1 MADAMA
7 CEWRGVNDQN
17 CPAGPIRPRSAAH
30 LSAVWGRNRALCVNM
45 LIHGHL
51 CVCGFGRCRRDAHR
65 STFICQESVRN
76 RGLGLSEIT
85 GMVAPNCRA
94 NRTSGRD
101 GPYQFDGVSLMCIHR
116 SRICHIGGAD
126 QDHFPIRPEIP
137 ARPHYCE
144 RRRPGQ
150 RPLTEDG
157 CPARLGRRA
166 ASLPASHP
174 HRQPAPPASRQLLN
188 TESNR
193 KGRDGGV
200 ACPICRASRRGSHRR
215 MRAHQGRVNAGMVG
229 DDVKER
235 PDNFS
240 ET

>member
-1 MADAMA
+1 MNTSTT
-7 CEWRGVNDQN
+7 G
-17 CPAGPIRPRSAAH
+17 
-30 LSAVWGRNRALCVNM
+30 
-45 LIHGHL
+45 IHS
-51 CVCGFGRCRRDAHR
+51 F
-65 STFICQESVRN
+65 VRN
-76 RGLGLSEIT
+76 RGHGQPLIAGLD
-85 GMVAPNCRA
+85 APACRHHRA
-94 NRTSGRD
+94 AARD
-101 GPYQFDGVSLMCIHR
+101 GPDQFGGISLMSIHR
-116 SRICHIGGAD
+116 SHICHIGGVD
-126 QDHFPIRPEIP
+126 QGHFSHPPRNSRSAASLRATQTRPTTT
-137 ARPHYCE
+137 Y
-144 RRRPGQ
+144 GGW
-150 RPLTEDG
+150 LS
-157 CPARLGRRA
+157 CPSWKA

-240 ET
+240 DT